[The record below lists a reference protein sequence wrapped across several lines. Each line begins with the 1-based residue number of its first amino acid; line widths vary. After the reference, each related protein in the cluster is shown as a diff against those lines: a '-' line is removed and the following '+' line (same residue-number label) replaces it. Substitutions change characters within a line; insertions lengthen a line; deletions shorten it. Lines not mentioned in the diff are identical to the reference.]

1 MGIIASPDQHGQNV
15 AQESMNRA
23 SHISNLQPS
32 GYLARG
38 RGMVFGMGAQVL
50 ELSAS
55 AQAGADRKS
64 TAK

>member
-1 MGIIASPDQHGQNV
+1 
-15 AQESMNRA
+15 MNRA

-32 GYLARG
+32 GCRTWG
-38 RGMVFGMGAQVL
+38 RGMGFGMSTQFV

-55 AQAGADRKS
+55 AQAGADMKS